1 MAIKPSQLHHADL
14 LAHLASLLEAA
25 QLLVIFNGGYQ
36 LALEIINFVQ
46 QAAKEAA
53 NADEQF

>member
-1 MAIKPSQLHHADL
+1 MAIKITELHHADIFGYFADML
-14 LAHLASLLEAA
+14 ETARLFSSLESGN
-25 QLLVIFNGGYQ
+25 QLSLG
-36 LALEIINFVQ
+36 IIEFVQ